1 MHKRYLTRFDLKMS
15 FDGYALLQKYV
26 SHGIRFKDE
35 FRRLS
40 YHSKICVPWDSIS
53 RWVSTVT
60 NDSSFAKWTYF
71 QHGDLWASI
80 GKKNVIMIRLCMFK
94 WLHDYV
100 TDDLNHSVR
109 VKQYISVPAVGNHGP
124 LEWCH
129 NERDDIWNHR
139 RLDYLLSRLFRR
151 RSKRTTMLRVT
162 GLCEGKSTTWWRHH
176 VTQATNC
183 SHEPSDYQR
192 MKTQSSAFTVLCEG
206 NTRVSSG
213 FSLQRAS
220 NMESVSMS
228 WRHHGMEKLGISHDA
243 YSHFLS
249 VGTVLCTIYA
259 YHGQMY

>member
-1 MHKRYLTRFDLKMS
+1 MVQVLRIRMARLHIERNKSRRKFLNKSRVDTDLRHDRS
-15 FDGYALLQKYV
+15 CNVIAIIHNV
-26 SHGIRFKDE
+26 WNRT
-35 FRRLS
+35 LS
-40 YHSKICVPWDSIS
+40 YSLESICLGLWELNRDVNTVPLHV
-53 RWVSTVT
+53 R
-60 NDSSFAKWTYF
+60 
-71 QHGDLWASI
+71 HGVW
-80 GKKNVIMIRLCMFK
+80 
-94 WLHDYV
+94 
-100 TDDLNHSVR
+100 
-109 VKQYISVPAVGNHGP
+109 NHGP

-151 RSKRTTMLRVT
+151 RSEKTSMLRVT
-162 GLCEGKSTTWWRHH
+162 GLCEGKSTTWWRLHA
-176 VTQATNC
+176 TQATNC

-220 NMESVSMS
+220 NMESVSMP
-228 WRHHGMEKLGISHDA
+228 WRHHCVEKLGISHDA
-243 YSHFLS
+243 CCHFVS